1 MKTFISAL
9 TVAVVLLGGI
19 VTYILFLNH
28 AADEFVALT
37 KEVAAYANLE
47 DWTECNKKM
56 QDLEKMWNQKNNI
69 LRAFTDHDDLD
80 KAEQTL
86 FELKESVKFQNQEN
100 AARFSAVMLSLIERL
115 TDNESPTWEN
125 ILRHTPKKASKHKM
139 L

>member
-9 TVAVVLLGGI
+9 SGTLVLLGGI
-19 VTYILFLNH
+19 IIYILYLNH

-37 KEVAAYANLE
+37 KEVATYADLE
-47 DWTECNKKM
+47 EWENCSKKM
-56 QDLEKMWNQKNNI
+56 QDLEQTWNRKNKI

-100 AARFSAVMLSLIERL
+100 IARFSSVMLSFIERL

-125 ILRHTPKKASKHKM
+125 ILRHTPKGQSRHKM

>member
-9 TVAVVLLGGI
+9 LVALVLLGGI
-19 VTYILFLNH
+19 GVYILYLDR
-28 AADEFVALT
+28 AAEEFVVLT
-37 KEVAAYANLE
+37 KEVATYSDAE
-47 DWTECNKKM
+47 DWVNCNKKM
-56 QDLEKMWNQKNNI
+56 NDLEQTWKKKNKI

-86 FELKESVKFQNQEN
+86 FELKESVRFQNKEN
-100 AARFSAVMLSLIERL
+100 TARFSAVMLRFIERL

-125 ILRHTPKKASKHKM
+125 ILRHTRKRKSGHTM